1 MIGVVSVWFITIVS
15 LVVAVKLIERD
26 STPLAKE
33 IYTKHHKFNN

>member
-1 MIGVVSVWFITIVS
+1 MIGVVSIWFIIIVS
-15 LVVAVKLIERD
+15 LVLAVKLTEGD